1 MAVRNFG
8 GTSLFQ
14 QVRDDLVLYR
24 WSPQQIAAKLKA
36 MHPDDPSQRVSHET
50 IYAAIYAHPRGG
62 LKQRACG
69 SASSAQ
75 ADAQLAPYDRCQA
88 HVGAGGAAYRPS
100 A

>member
-1 MAVRNFG
+1 GIPLCRNHGRLNTNGLWSLHVFRVRMAVRNFG

-62 LKQRACG
+62 LK
-69 SASSAQ
+69 
-75 ADAQLAPYDRCQA
+75 
-88 HVGAGGAAYRPS
+88 
-100 A
+100 